1 MARGRGR
8 GTKGAP
14 RSVASVAGSTGG
26 AGSFE
31 TKYQDQQPQLF
42 VLDHVGTGKMQN
54 KTGKR
59 RLCDSQ
65 ATAALGEP
73 HDAGA
78 KKRHKK
84 KTDGKEKEKKEKR
97 NGKKKGRRDSPDA
110 AALFV
115 IDRTGANG
123 S

>member
-1 MARGRGR
+1 MVVVEIGDEVGGGVSTTALRG
-8 GTKGAP
+8 A
-14 RSVASVAGSTGG
+14 
-26 AGSFE
+26 E
-31 TKYQDQQPQLF
+31 YQQPQLF
-42 VLDHVGTGKMQN
+42 VLDHVGTGKMQS

-65 ATAALGEP
+65 ATAALGKP
-73 HDAGA
+73 HDTGA

-84 KTDGKEKEKKEKR
+84 KTDGKEKRKKEKR